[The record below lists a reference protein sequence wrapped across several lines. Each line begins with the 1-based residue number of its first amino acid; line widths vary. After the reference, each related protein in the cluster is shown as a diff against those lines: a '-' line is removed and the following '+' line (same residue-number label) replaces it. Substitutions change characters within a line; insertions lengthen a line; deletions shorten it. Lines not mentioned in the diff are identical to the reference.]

1 MLHQLRVQWLMLSS
15 DIASSTACLL
25 MLWLY
30 LLAWNLPP
38 HLPFG
43 TTSSCPP
50 SISPCRGHFVPSSG
64 AWMLWVANDVLW
76 YCNTLCWTFVPPYK
90 VT

>member
-15 DIASSTACLL
+15 DIASSSACLL
-25 MLWLY
+25 MLLWLY

-50 SISPCRGHFVPSSG
+50 SSPCRGHFVPSSG
-64 AWMLWVANDVLW
+64 AWMLWGGQ
-76 YCNTLCWTFVPPYK
+76 
-90 VT
+90 